1 LKDIVQEIL
10 NDPTFIEGIGW
21 KKRYFQ
27 ANEIIFHGGDPS
39 KSLFFIE
46 EGTLRVTVQVELENS
61 KNMHPGIC
69 DMEAGEIF
77 GEACFLE
84 SGVRNASVTAI
95 TDGYAVEIDADKLN
109 AYFDANPAK
118 GYLFFKKLLLT
129 IFERLKQDNRRIESL
144 LAWGFKANDLI
155 KYL

>member
-10 NDPTFIEGIGW
+10 NDPTFMEGIGW

-27 ANEIIFHGGDPS
+27 ANEIIFRGGEPS

-46 EGTLRVTVQVELENS
+46 AGTLRVTVQVELENS
-61 KNMHPGIC
+61 KNMHTGIC

-77 GEACFLE
+77 GETCFQE
-84 SGVRNASVTAI
+84 SGMRNASVAAI
-95 TDGYAVEIDADKLN
+95 TYGYVVEIDAEKLS
-109 AYFDANPAK
+109 AYLDANPVK
-118 GYLFFKKLLLT
+118 GHLFFKKLLLT

>member
-1 LKDIVQEIL
+1 
-10 NDPTFIEGIGW
+10 
-21 KKRYFQ
+21 
-27 ANEIIFHGGDPS
+27 
-39 KSLFFIE
+39 
-46 EGTLRVTVQVELENS
+46 
-61 KNMHPGIC
+61 
-69 DMEAGEIF
+69 MEAGEIF

-109 AYFDANPAK
+109 AYFDANPVK
-118 GYLFFKKLLLT
+118 GHLFFKKLLLT

>member
-1 LKDIVQEIL
+1 MREIVQEIL

-21 KKRYFQ
+21 KKRHFQ
-27 ANEIIFHGGDPS
+27 ANEIIFHSGDPS
-39 KSLFFIE
+39 KSLFFIQ
-46 EGTLRVTVQVELENS
+46 EGALRVTLQVELENS
-61 KNMHPGIC
+61 KNMRPGIC

-77 GEACFLE
+77 GETCFQE

-95 TDGYAVEIDADKLN
+95 TDGYVVEIDAEKLN
-109 AYFDANPAK
+109 IYLDANPVK
-118 GYLFFKKLLLT
+118 GHLFFKKLLLN